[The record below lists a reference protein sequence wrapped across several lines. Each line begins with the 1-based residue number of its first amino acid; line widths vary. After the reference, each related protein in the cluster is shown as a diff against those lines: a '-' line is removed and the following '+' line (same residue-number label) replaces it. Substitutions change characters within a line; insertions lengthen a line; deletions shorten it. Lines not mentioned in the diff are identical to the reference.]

1 MAYAI
6 FYVRIFS
13 DANIRTISRS
23 EIKTIYRE
31 SAYGRLSTPIRHF
44 YTLTPLKLRRA
55 AAMDKVSCENLQIR
69 KRLIIFA
76 NLNVAIMT
84 QEMRNGM
91 ETKPFVNVKLDY
103 GFKWFFGQLKRKHV
117 LIRYLNA
124 IFKRAGHDIVVN
136 DVESITIRRYS
147 RQRPRGR
154 ESCMISI
161 VRRRKAII
169 SSWRCRMSTNLSLRT
184 VSYST
189 R

>member
-1 MAYAI
+1 
-6 FYVRIFS
+6 
-13 DANIRTISRS
+13 
-23 EIKTIYRE
+23 
-31 SAYGRLSTPIRHF
+31 
-44 YTLTPLKLRRA
+44 
-55 AAMDKVSCENLQIR
+55 MDKVSCENLQIR